1 MCMCVD
7 SLKVSLKALTFTV
20 LCFYSHLSQSTY
32 FGGLYIIVPILKTL
46 KPWCLAQSHTAKL
59 GSVLISLCCQ
69 LDTPSSRLG
78 EGASVQEPPPSD
90 WPASLLLT
98 DVGKPGPLRAV
109 SLLGRFGLDKKG
121 S

>member
-1 MCMCVD
+1 MYVCGQLEGFPEGTNFHNVVFLFPFI
-7 SLKVSLKALTFTV
+7 SKYIFL
-20 LCFYSHLSQSTY
+20 
-32 FGGLYIIVPILKTL
+32 GGLYIIVPILKTL
-46 KPWCLAQSHTAKL
+46 KPRCLAQSHTAKL

-69 LDTPSSRLG
+69 LDATSSRLG

-109 SLLGRFGLDKKG
+109 SSLGRFGLDKTG